1 MILPGINSQTI
12 AQMQRMAFRSS
23 PDQASDVNRNREN
36 ETHLKFHHKGR
47 TQRGRVSRSGK
58 SAAKP
63 SLKSRSRTTLMPLGF
78 PATPK

>member
-12 AQMQRMAFRSS
+12 AQLQRMAFRSRCSS

-47 TQRGRVSRSGK
+47 TQRGHVSTEK
-58 SAAKP
+58 SVSDDLDAARFSSNP
-63 SLKSRSRTTLMPLGF
+63 EIED
-78 PATPK
+78 